1 MKIKESKLIDLKPGT
16 MCRIS
21 RTMCRT
27 LGSNTKYD
35 DRYRVGTKYDV
46 NRITVK
52 NMRTKEVFLF
62 EGGSLG
68 NSNT

>member
-1 MKIKESKLIDLKPGT
+1 MKIKESKLIDLKPG
-16 MCRIS
+16 
-21 RTMCRT
+21 TMCRT

-62 EGGSLG
+62 EGDLWVIVIPKRV
-68 NSNT
+68 